1 MKKVLFLAFAAV
13 AISFASCGNKAN
25 NAAPEEVAVDSAA
38 LVEEANASVDE
49 MITKLTEGIEAK
61 DANKLQEIIE
71 AVKAKAAEILAVN
84 PEIAKEY
91 LTKVQN
97 FLKEN
102 ADKVK
107 EVIGGN
113 AAVASALAA
122 FTDAPVDNVVE
133 GLSSYLNAGKEAV
146 EGAVE
151 GAKDAVDGAVDAA
164 KEKAADAVNQ
174 VQQKG
179 ADVLDAAQQKA
190 NEAVDNAQKKAADEA
205 SKAVGNAAKK
215 LGL

>member
-1 MKKVLFLAFAAV
+1 MKKVLLFAFAAV
-13 AISFASCGNKAN
+13 AISFASCGDKAK
-25 NAAPEEVAVDSAA
+25 NAVQEEVAADSAA
-38 LVEEANASVDE
+38 LVEEANASYDE

-61 DANKLQEIIE
+61 DATVLETVIE

-102 ADKVK
+102 AEKIT
-107 EVIGGN
+107 EVVGSN
-113 AAVASALAA
+113 AAVSSALAA
-122 FTDAPVDNVVE
+122 FTEAPVDNVMD
-133 GLSSYLNAGKEAV
+133 GLKSMLDSGKE
-146 EGAVE
+146 AVE
-151 GAKDAVDGAVDAA
+151 GAKDAVEGAVDAA
-164 KEKAADAVNQ
+164 KEKAADAVNE

-179 ADVLDAAQQKA
+179 ADVLDAAQKKTD
-190 NEAVDNAQKKAADEA
+190 EAVNKAQEKAAEKA
-205 SKAVGNAAKK
+205 SEAVGNAAKK